1 MFCYDAV
8 YANSKDLAM
17 RTVSD
22 KILKDRA
29 KQIAINIKYDGYQ
42 KRLEVWCISFLKRK
56 QDQELYRKLRQ
67 T

>member
-17 RTVSD
+17 RTVPD

-42 KRLEVWCISFLKRK
+42 KRLASTMYKFFEKKTGSGAI
-56 QDQELYRKLRQ
+56 
-67 T
+67 

>member
-22 KILKDRA
+22 KIWKDRA
-29 KQIAINIKYDGYQ
+29 KQTAIKKIRSMMYKFFEKKTGSGA
-42 KRLEVWCISFLKRK
+42 I
-56 QDQELYRKLRQ
+56 
-67 T
+67 